1 MSNTPTLTEIVNI
14 IKTETGM
21 ESDKIHELIKSKI
34 NEFGDFVTELG
45 AAHIIA
51 RELGVNISQE
61 SKEVVPSTLEVA
73 QLVSDINNVS
83 LIGRIVRI
91 YDKITFKKKDGTE
104 GQLQPITVEDK
115 TGKIR
120 VVAWDQKAKIV
131 KESNCKLGDPVRII
145 GGYTKQGKDGSTELH
160 LGIRSQLQIR
170 PSGIKDADLPSFE
183 TTFTKIG
190 EIKGEEIDTNIRGK
204 ITQIDT
210 IHEFERSDESKGK
223 KQTIVIGDE
232 TGEVNLNFWNEK
244 VEMLVTFKVNEIVD
258 VIGLSAKLGLKGFIE
273 LHTTR
278 FTSIVQSEEV
288 KDIKVKRGFIGSSVK
303 EEKTLSKIAHIQE
316 SNKTVSVKGL
326 VISVGSIH
334 EFTRDDNSIGRVRN
348 ISISDDTGVIRVVF
362 WDDKAQLIDE
372 QPIDKIIT
380 ILNGYTRKNQYSD
393 IEIYCGKQTRI
404 NLETAPSNIISQYQ
418 VAFTNIAEISEEKEE
433 VHVRGLIL
441 ELEPLRQIV
450 TKNKETV
457 DLRTFKLQDNTGVI
471 RVTCWRDNT
480 KKLENLESGDL
491 IEVLDARTKV
501 NPSYNPDLIVTK
513 RSIIKVSSSSDFL
526 SPDFISGTEVSEMN
540 QQSLVIQ
547 NIENVKE
554 GDEVKIRAT
563 VVKLAEKRYVYAF
576 CPTCRKKIEK
586 KDDNYIC
593 QEDGNIQNP
602 EYRLL
607 FSFTAND
614 GTGDINVL
622 CAGRIAENVMGI
634 TAEKAAGIAVDSVKA
649 PYFYLKNKNF
659 EYSEQIIEGKV
670 KKNPFLDSLEIVAEK
685 ISKINFRDSTKTIVN
700 QTLSE

>member
-1 MSNTPTLTEIVNI
+1 MSNTPTLTEIVNT

-91 YDKITFKKKDGTE
+91 YDKITFKKKDGTK

-120 VVAWDQKAKIV
+120 VVAWDQKAKVV

-223 KQTIVIGDE
+223 KQTIIIGDE

-244 VEMLVTFKVNEIVD
+244 VEMLATFEANEIVD

-303 EEKTLSKIAHIQE
+303 EAETLSKIAHIQE

-326 VISVGSIH
+326 VISVGLIH
-334 EFTRDDNSIGRVRN
+334 EFTRDDNSLGRVRN
-348 ISISDDTGVIRVVF
+348 ISISDNTGVMRVVF
-362 WDDKAQLIDE
+362 WDDKTQLIDE

-404 NLETAPSNIISQYQ
+404 NLETATSTITNQYQ
-418 VAFTNIAEISEEKEE
+418 VAFTNISEISEEKEE

-471 RVTCWRDNT
+471 RVTCWRDNI

-501 NPSYNPDLIVTK
+501 NPSYNPDLVVTK
-513 RSIIKVSSSSDFL
+513 RSIIKVSNSSDFL

-563 VVKLAEKRYVYAF
+563 VIKLAEKRYVYAF
-576 CPTCRKKIEK
+576 CPTCRKKMEK
-586 KDDNYIC
+586 KDDKYIC

-634 TAEKAAGIAVDSVKA
+634 TTEKAAEIAVDSVKA

-659 EYSEQIIEGKV
+659 EYSEQIIEGKA

-685 ISKINFRDSTKTIVN
+685 ISKVNFRDSTKTIVN

>member
-1 MSNTPTLTEIVNI
+1 MSNTPTLTEIVNT

-21 ESDKIHELIKSKI
+21 ENDKIHELIKSKI

-61 SKEVVPSTLEVA
+61 PKEVVPSTLEVA

-131 KESNCKLGDPVRII
+131 EESNCKLGDPVRII

-210 IHEFERSDESKGK
+210 IHEFERSDGSKGK
-223 KQTIVIGDE
+223 KQTIIIGDE

-244 VEMLVTFKVNEIVD
+244 VEMLATFEVNEIVD

-303 EEKTLSKIAHIQE
+303 EAETLSKIAHIQE

-348 ISISDDTGVIRVVF
+348 ISISDDTGVMRVVF
-362 WDDKAQLIDE
+362 WDDKAQLVDE

-404 NLETAPSNIISQYQ
+404 NLETAPPNIINQYQ
-418 VAFTNIAEISEEKEE
+418 VAFTNISEISEEKEE

-491 IEVLDARTKV
+491 IEVLEARIKV

-513 RSIIKVSSSSDFL
+513 RSIIKVSNSSDFL

-586 KDDNYIC
+586 KDDKYIC

-659 EYSEQIIEGKV
+659 EYSEQIIEGKA

>member
-1 MSNTPTLTEIVNI
+1 MSNTPTLTEIVNT

-61 SKEVVPSTLEVA
+61 SKEVVPSTLEIA

-120 VVAWDQKAKIV
+120 VVAWDQKAKEV

-190 EIKGEEIDTNIRGK
+190 GIEGEEIDINVRGK

-210 IHEFERSDESKGK
+210 IHEFERSNGTKGK
-223 KQTIVIGDE
+223 KQSIVIGDE

-244 VEMLVTFKVNEIVD
+244 VEMLATYKINEIAD

-278 FTSIVQSEEV
+278 FTSIAQSEEV

-303 EEKTLSKIAHIQE
+303 EAETLSKIAHIQE

-348 ISISDDTGVIRVVF
+348 ISISDDTGVMRVVF
-362 WDDKAQLIDE
+362 WDDKAQLIDK
-372 QPIDKIIT
+372 QPINKIIT

-404 NLETAPSNIISQYQ
+404 DLETAPSNIINQYQ
-418 VAFTNIAEISEEKEE
+418 VAFTNISKISEEKEE
-433 VHVRGLIL
+433 IHVRGLIL

-450 TKNKETV
+450 TKNKETI

-471 RVTCWRDNT
+471 RVNCWRDNT
-480 KKLENLESGDL
+480 TKLENLESGDL
-491 IEVLDARTKV
+491 IEVLNARTKV
-501 NPSYNPDLIVTK
+501 NPGYNPDLIVTK
-513 RSIIKVSSSSDFL
+513 RSIIKVSHSSDFL

-540 QQSLVIQ
+540 QQNLVIQ

-586 KDDNYIC
+586 KDDEYIC

-602 EYRLL
+602 DYRLL

-634 TAEKAAGIAVDSVKA
+634 TTEKAAGIAVDSVKA

-659 EYSEQIIEGKV
+659 EYSEQIIAGKV

-685 ISKINFRDSTKTIVN
+685 ISKINFRDSTKTMIN
-700 QTLSE
+700 QTLSK

>member
-1 MSNTPTLTEIVNI
+1 MSNTPTLTEIVNT

-21 ESDKIHELIKSKI
+21 ENDKIHELIKSKI

-61 SKEVVPSTLEVA
+61 PKEVVPSTLEVA

-183 TTFTKIG
+183 TTFTQIG

-223 KQTIVIGDE
+223 KQTIIIGDE

-244 VEMLVTFKVNEIVD
+244 VEMLATFEVNEIVD

-303 EEKTLSKIAHIQE
+303 EAETLSKIAHIQE

-334 EFTRDDNSIGRVRN
+334 EFTRDDNSLGRVRN
-348 ISISDDTGVIRVVF
+348 ISISDDTGVMRVVF
-362 WDDKAQLIDE
+362 WDDKTQLIDE

-404 NLETAPSNIISQYQ
+404 NLETATSNITNQYQ
-418 VAFTNIAEISEEKEE
+418 VAFTNISEISKEKEE

-471 RVTCWRDNT
+471 RVTCWRDNI

-501 NPSYNPDLIVTK
+501 NPSYNPDLVVTK
-513 RSIIKVSSSSDFL
+513 RSIIKVSNNSDFL

-554 GDEVKIRAT
+554 GYKVKIRAT

-586 KDDNYIC
+586 KDDKYIC

-634 TAEKAAGIAVDSVKA
+634 TTEKAAGIAVDSVKA

-659 EYSEQIIEGKV
+659 EYSEQIIEGKA